1 MYSTD
6 TVQLMLNTENK
17 ITELDFQLINYL
29 LAIFVECNLGKTRK
43 LRNYHSSDTY
53 LYFSRYLKSFKKHR
67 LNHALERIH
76 GKNERRGASES
87 SEMVSSTNEAVED
100 VDLKGIIKE
109 EDEEEEQD
117 ATIDSALCKDEQPE
131 TRISSSEMER
141 GEGVLVKHIS
151 LLQKPEAETSS
162 ALSIATTSINSLI
175 SPERMLAEATL
186 GLNPQEASLLNFLRA
201 DAAEKQRERRLVFF
215 YKTII
220 VDG

>member
-1 MYSTD
+1 M
-6 TVQLMLNTENK
+6 
-17 ITELDFQLINYL
+17 
-29 LAIFVECNLGKTRK
+29 
-43 LRNYHSSDTY
+43 
-53 LYFSRYLKSFKKHR
+53 
-67 LNHALERIH
+67 ERIH
-76 GKNERRGASES
+76 GKNEKRGASES

-131 TRISSSEMER
+131 TSISSSEMER

-151 LLQKPEAETSS
+151 LLQKPEGETSS
-162 ALSIATTSINSLI
+162 ALSIATTSINSLM

-201 DAAEKQRERRLVFF
+201 DAAEKQRERRLVVFF
-215 YKTII
+215 IF
-220 VDG
+220 VFV